1 MAAFSVG
8 VVGVERLSL
17 IASGPN
23 ECHRIFVRSE
33 EFFACFSVHLPLN
46 GGNWK
51 LGVINLIKNLMLAAS
66 CAALVS
72 ACATVEKA
80 PERVAAPAVTESTQA
95 AALVAAKPTL
105 KRRIAVA
112 RFSNSTRYGKGL
124 LYDGENDPLADQA
137 RDMLVKRLVETGQFL
152 VFERDNLEEL
162 SLERSLLGAE
172 GASDLVG
179 VDAVVIGSVT
189 EFGRKTE
196 GQVGFL
202 SSTKKQTVEAAVE
215 ARLVDPRTA
224 LAFFSASGKG
234 ETSTESGEV
243 AGFGSRAAYDA
254 SLNDAAIA
262 AAVSDLTSEI
272 IGKLSDR
279 PWSTDVLKVEEGR
292 VFVSGGSRQ
301 GLKIGDTF
309 VIETVGETVTSGQ
322 SGLPITLPG
331 EQLAE
336 VQIESFFGD
345 SEYTEGAIAR
355 IVSGSVAAGENKLI
369 VREPK

>member
-1 MAAFSVG
+1 MTG
-8 VVGVERLSL
+8 
-17 IASGPN
+17 
-23 ECHRIFVRSE
+23 
-33 EFFACFSVHLPLN
+33 
-46 GGNWK
+46 
-51 LGVINLIKNLMLAAS
+51 
-66 CAALVS
+66 
-72 ACATVEKA
+72 CATVEPA
-80 PERVAAPAVTESTQA
+80 PERVASQVVTEAAQT
-95 AALVAAKPTL
+95 AALVAEKPML

-137 RDMLVKRLVETGQFL
+137 RDMLVKRLVETGQFM

-162 SLERSLLGAE
+162 SLERSLLGTEGTAE
-172 GASDLVG
+172 LVG

-189 EFGRKTE
+189 EFGRRTE
-196 GQVGFL
+196 GQSGFL

-272 IGKLSDR
+272 VGKLADR
-279 PWSTDVLKVEEGR
+279 PWSTDVLRIEADR
-292 VFVSGGSRQ
+292 VFISGGSRQ
-301 GLKIGDTF
+301 GLKAGDRF

-322 SGLPITLPG
+322 SGMPITLPG
-331 EQLAE
+331 ERLAE
-336 VQIESFFGD
+336 IEIVSFFGD
-345 SEYTEGAIAR
+345 SEYTEGSVAQV
-355 IVSGSVAAGENKLI
+355 VSGRVDAGDSKLI
-369 VREPK
+369 VREIR

>member
-1 MAAFSVG
+1 MQHEFLVELESFRLIFSPARHECSQFKIWG
-8 VVGVERLSL
+8 VKL
-17 IASGPN
+17 
-23 ECHRIFVRSE
+23 VRN
-33 EFFACFSVHLPLN
+33 F
-46 GGNWK
+46 
-51 LGVINLIKNLMLAAS
+51 MLAAS

-72 ACATVEKA
+72 ACATVEA
-80 PERVAAPAVTESTQA
+80 PPERVASPAVTESTQA
-95 AALVAAKPTL
+95 AALVAVKPTL

-162 SLERSLLGAE
+162 SLERSLLGTE
-172 GASDLVG
+172 GTTDLVG

-262 AAVSDLTSEI
+262 AAISDLTSEI
-272 IGKLSDR
+272 IGKLTDR
-279 PWSTDVLKVEEGR
+279 PWSTDVLRVEEGR
-292 VFVSGGSRQ
+292 VFISGGSRQ
-301 GLKIGDTF
+301 GLKVGDRF
-309 VIETVGETVTSGQ
+309 VIETVGETITSGQ

-331 EQLAE
+331 NKLAE
-336 VQIESFFGD
+336 VEITSFFGD
-345 SEYTEGAIAR
+345 SEYSEGSIAT
-355 IVSGSVAAGENKLI
+355 IVSGVLGADGEKLV
-369 VREPK
+369 VREAK

>member
-1 MAAFSVG
+1 
-8 VVGVERLSL
+8 VERETFRLLL
-17 IASGPN
+17 IPARL
-23 ECHRIFVRSE
+23 EWV
-33 EFFACFSVHLPLN
+33 
-46 GGNWK
+46 NWK
-51 LGVINLIKNLMLAAS
+51 LGVVNLIKKFLLVAS
-66 CAALVS
+66 SAALVS
-72 ACATVEKA
+72 ACATVDA
-80 PERVAAPAVTESTQA
+80 PPERVAAPAVTEAAQA
-95 AALVAAKPTL
+95 AAQVAVKPTL

-162 SLERSLLGAE
+162 SLERSLLGTE
-172 GASDLVG
+172 GTTDLVG

-272 IGKLSDR
+272 IGKLTDR
-279 PWSTDVLKVEEGR
+279 PWSTDVLKTEEGR
-292 VFVSGGSRQ
+292 VFISGGSRQ
-301 GLKIGDTF
+301 GLKVGDRF

-331 EQLAE
+331 SKLAE
-336 VQIESFFGD
+336 VEIVSFFGD
-345 SEYTEGAIAR
+345 SEYSEGSIAT
-355 IVSGSVAAGENKLI
+355 IVSGALSAEGKKLV
-369 VREPK
+369 VREAK

>member
-1 MAAFSVG
+1 V
-8 VVGVERLSL
+8 L
-17 IASGPN
+17 
-23 ECHRIFVRSE
+23 
-33 EFFACFSVHLPLN
+33 
-46 GGNWK
+46 
-51 LGVINLIKNLMLAAS
+51 KNYLLAAAS
-66 CAALVS
+66 AAMIS
-72 ACATVEKA
+72 ACATVEA
-80 PERVAAPAVTESTQA
+80 PPARVASPVVTESSQA
-95 AALVAAKPTL
+95 AALVATKPTL

-162 SLERSLLGAE
+162 SLERSLLGTE
-172 GASDLVG
+172 GATDLVG

-272 IGKLSDR
+272 VGKLTDR
-279 PWSTDVLKVEEGR
+279 PWSTDVLKVEESR

-301 GLKIGDTF
+301 GLNVGDRF
-309 VIETVGETVTSGQ
+309 VIETIGETVTSGQ

-331 EQLAE
+331 ERLAE
-336 VQIESFFGD
+336 IEIVSFFGD
-345 SEYTEGAIAR
+345 SEYSE
-355 IVSGSVAAGENKLI
+355 GSVAKLVSGTLEAGGKKLV
-369 VREPK
+369 VREAN